1 MATLQWVPDLD
12 TGIHEIDVQHRRIV
26 DYINRLNEVR
36 QTHDKKALSDV
47 IAEMVDYTM
56 SHFAFEEELMSNA
69 GYMFSGPHKRVHEI
83 FTRKVGEMAARFE
96 GGEDVVE
103 ELHGMLSRWLFNHIR
118 NEDHG
123 YIEAVKAY
131 QKMAVK
137 QHESEKEQLK
147 MEVLREL
154 AAERQR
160 KGWLARLLGV

>member
-1 MATLQWVPDLD
+1 
-12 TGIHEIDVQHRRIV
+12 
-26 DYINRLNEVR
+26 
-36 QTHDKKALSDV
+36 
-47 IAEMVDYTM
+47 
-56 SHFAFEEELMSNA
+56 
-69 GYMFSGPHKRVHEI
+69 
-83 FTRKVGEMAARFE
+83 RFE